1 MTKRQCKGAS
11 KRNQP
16 HPPHQP
22 KRAELP
28 LAIGA
33 ERVPLAEDSM
43 ERDRQRLAQL
53 RSRQEQHEREALAK
67 QQAEP
72 VLIRPRR

>member
-1 MTKRQCKGAS
+1 MTKRQHKGL
-11 KRNQP
+11 KRNEQ
-16 HPPHQP
+16 HPPHRP

-33 ERVPLAEDSM
+33 ERVPLADVSW
-43 ERDRQRLAQL
+43 ERDRQRLAEL
-53 RSRQEQHEREALAK
+53 RARQEQHEREALAK